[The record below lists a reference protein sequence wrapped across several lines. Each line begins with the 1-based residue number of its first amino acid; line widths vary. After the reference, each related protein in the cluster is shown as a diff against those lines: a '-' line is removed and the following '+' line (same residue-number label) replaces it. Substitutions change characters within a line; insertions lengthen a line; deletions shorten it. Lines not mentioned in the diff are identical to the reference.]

1 MKKLFRYLMSV
12 IFYLCFGFFLVL
24 FHGIQWICF
33 YAIGYQA
40 QKNAVEILNL
50 FLLRFLNILGTRIQF
65 DHSHSLPTN
74 RSIIFVANHQS
85 TYEVPPLIWYL
96 RKHHPKF
103 ISKKELGKGIP
114 SVSFNL
120 RHGGALLID
129 RKNPKKSIQ
138 AIQDFGKRL
147 TEKKH
152 SAIIFPEGTRSRDGK
167 IKPFQKAGLSTLIE
181 NMPDALVVPIS
192 IGNSWRFAEH
202 NYFPMPLA
210 VHLKLKV
217 HPALEIIR
225 GEHENLL
232 QKIETTIGEG
242 VEILQQKNKF

>member
-1 MKKLFRYLMSV
+1 M
-12 IFYLCFGFFLVL
+12 
-24 FHGIQWICF
+24 
-33 YAIGYQA
+33 
-40 QKNAVEILNL
+40 
-50 FLLRFLNILGTRIQF
+50 
-65 DHSHSLPTN
+65 
-74 RSIIFVANHQS
+74 
-85 TYEVPPLIWYL
+85 

-217 HPALEIIR
+217 HPAFEIIP